1 MKRSGESS
9 DVEARRS
16 KQARMHDGVLV
27 LPIPSMRE
35 LMQRSKQRIS
45 KPVQVSGFS
54 KYPDGHVTY
63 DRSLLKLLKKAAPLN
78 SDLLEGMDAYAE
90 PPNTAP
96 LEHVIDAMLPA
107 NRHLHNHTTDAQP
120 LPKYHVVTYRN
131 NLNKIMG
138 TPYNT
143 NSAYT
148 MQMQRIQGC
157 VYLNVTLSHI
167 PPSSFSSNQA
177 QGAYAG
183 RRYEVLSSAA
193 VGGGEYCGVF
203 SVSLGQKKLLIG
215 AEMDGVTASKDDD
228 DDTTNYVELKTFR
241 ILNTPKDRF
250 TFERYKLLAF
260 WIQSYLVGVPT
271 IRVGFRNE
279 SFILTKEQ
287 AFETA
292 DLPRYG
298 DKHWVLGLLVLLL
311 VCHYGG

>member
-138 TPYNT
+138 VGAPHIRKI
-143 NSAYT
+143 T
-148 MQMQRIQGC
+148 MLHMPIDAVQYQFC
-157 VYLNVTLSHI
+157 VYDANAAHSRLRLSQRHLVTYSTVLFFVQSSSRRVRWPAVRSAVVSSRRWWGVLRRVFRIPWPKEAAGPVLALSSHI
-167 PPSSFSSNQA
+167 
-177 QGAYAG
+177 YI
-183 RRYEVLSSAA
+183 VHLT
-193 VGGGEYCGVF
+193 
-203 SVSLGQKKLLIG
+203 L
-215 AEMDGVTASKDDD
+215 
-228 DDTTNYVELKTFR
+228 DDTLDWR
-241 ILNTPKDRF
+241 
-250 TFERYKLLAF
+250 
-260 WIQSYLVGVPT
+260 
-271 IRVGFRNE
+271 
-279 SFILTKEQ
+279 
-287 AFETA
+287 
-292 DLPRYG
+292 
-298 DKHWVLGLLVLLL
+298 
-311 VCHYGG
+311 

>member
-1 MKRSGESS
+1 
-9 DVEARRS
+9 
-16 KQARMHDGVLV
+16 
-27 LPIPSMRE
+27 
-35 LMQRSKQRIS
+35 
-45 KPVQVSGFS
+45 
-54 KYPDGHVTY
+54 
-63 DRSLLKLLKKAAPLN
+63 
-78 SDLLEGMDAYAE
+78 MDAYAE

-298 DKHWVLGLLVLLL
+298 DKHWHPSVCVAFTDLVLSWFVEQPLQEMAVYTVEYKPQTKCMTMSL
-311 VCHYGG
+311 STTPPFVKTPLSNY